1 MKRRR
6 GGRRRRRRNR
16 LDEGTCEQMG
26 IDEMK
31 RREEGS
37 RESSRHIVC
46 HDKVSLL
53 QF

>member
-1 MKRRR
+1 MKK
-6 GGRRRRRRNR
+6 RRRRRGRNR

-31 RREEGS
+31 RREEES
-37 RESSRHIVC
+37 RESSRLIVC

-53 QF
+53 